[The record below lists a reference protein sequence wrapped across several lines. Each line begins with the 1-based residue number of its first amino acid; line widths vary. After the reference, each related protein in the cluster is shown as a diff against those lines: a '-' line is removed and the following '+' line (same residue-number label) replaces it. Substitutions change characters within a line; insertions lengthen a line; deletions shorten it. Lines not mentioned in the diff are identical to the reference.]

1 MFDLE
6 TAQQD
11 KLIKIAK
18 FILKMIG
25 NESDL
30 DDLVVVAND
39 DNNLV

>member
-1 MFDLE
+1 
-6 TAQQD
+6 
-11 KLIKIAK
+11 LIKIAK

-39 DNNLV
+39 DNNLVINFSFK